1 VLIFASIA
9 VSQNVTLKD
18 IALKTNLSIGAVSKA
33 LAGYPQ
39 VSQATRQKVQEA
51 SDELNYQP
59 RSRSRGRVRRVD
71 PTTERRIKFFLTEQW
86 GMSSGQWLPAMAR
99 ASQRVGLRLEISYLE
114 SKAQLPADA
123 TGAIDGK
130 DDSKRQ
136 AGEPW
141 FQGAR
146 RIAGDIQG
154 MLPFGC
160 FDLPDLYAMA
170 GLDIPCVVVG
180 DMSLPRS
187 GHALPVHW
195 VSTDKIAMGQL
206 ATRTLIQQGHQRI
219 AFFCGKQPRGGWNH
233 QWNTGYR
240 MALLNAN
247 FPLDPALQV
256 VSHLTDV
263 QQIALAA
270 AQQLTSLPSP
280 PTAYVCPSID
290 VASSFKKALHDR
302 GIEILPSQMAIGGHM
317 TDARN
322 HGLENFPLI
331 HEPVETMAIHSLDL
345 LSRLIDG
352 EALPPAEI
360 LVPFA
365 THHIPSD

>member
-1 VLIFASIA
+1 
-9 VSQNVTLKD
+9 
-18 IALKTNLSIGAVSKA
+18 VSKA

-39 VSQATRQKVQEA
+39 VSQATRLKVQEA
-51 SDELNYQP
+51 SDELNYRP
-59 RSRSRGRVRRVD
+59 RNRMRGRTRRLD
-71 PTTERRIKFFLTEQW
+71 AHAERRIKFFFTEQW
-86 GMSSGQWLPAMAR
+86 GMSSAQWLPAMAR
-99 ASQRVGLRLEISYLE
+99 ASRRVGLRLEVSYLE
-114 SKAQLPADA
+114 MNQSQSD
-123 TGAIDGK
+123 GAAVSMQGGH
-130 DDSKRQ
+130 DSGRVASPSWSQEAK
-136 AGEPW
+136 
-141 FQGAR
+141 

-160 FDLPDLYAMA
+160 FDLPDLHAMA
-170 GLDIPCVVVG
+170 ELDIPCVVVG